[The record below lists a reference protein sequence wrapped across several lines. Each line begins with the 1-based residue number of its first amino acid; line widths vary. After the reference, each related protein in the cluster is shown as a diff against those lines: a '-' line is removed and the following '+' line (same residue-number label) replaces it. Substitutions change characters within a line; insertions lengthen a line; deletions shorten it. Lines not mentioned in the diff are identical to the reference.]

1 MNYDKMLKDITDA
14 TALRGVID
22 NVAQDLSGIES
33 QIEGNKREIAKRQS
47 LEAANETL
55 EERRKEVAK
64 LLKQHQDEMVKRMA
78 ELAKAGVT
86 LPIDAKP
93 IAVVHR

>member
-47 LEAANETL
+47 LEEANESL
-55 EERRKEVAK
+55 ELRRKEVAK
-64 LLKQHQDEMVKRMA
+64 VLKQHQDEMEKRMA

-86 LPIDAKP
+86 LPIDVKP
-93 IAVVHR
+93 NAVVHR